1 MCIWFE
7 MKPKQESARL
17 TEYLKFQTLF
27 ERKNENIFSPNEENA
42 FFLSWKRISLFF
54 KNEWKWLF
62 SILFLSIDS
71 IFIRQKPVELGNV
84 WNTNQS
90 GNENVIENKTHDG
103 GTRSVVWSHSIEWLP
118 SQTIWFSPVDIRM
131 EFQLVH
137 QFKKIQNNKIIK
149 SSMPIASFQQN
160 Y

>member
-71 IFIRQKPVELGNV
+71 IFIRQKPVELGKCLKCKPKWEWKCN
-84 WNTNQS
+84 WKQNTRWWDPFGGVVSQHRMAPKQDNLVFSS
-90 GNENVIENKTHDG
+90 GYSDG
-103 GTRSVVWSHSIEWLP
+103 ISIGAP
-118 SQTIWFSPVDIRM
+118 
-131 EFQLVH
+131 
-137 QFKKIQNNKIIK
+137 IQEDSK
-149 SSMPIASFQQN
+149 
-160 Y
+160 